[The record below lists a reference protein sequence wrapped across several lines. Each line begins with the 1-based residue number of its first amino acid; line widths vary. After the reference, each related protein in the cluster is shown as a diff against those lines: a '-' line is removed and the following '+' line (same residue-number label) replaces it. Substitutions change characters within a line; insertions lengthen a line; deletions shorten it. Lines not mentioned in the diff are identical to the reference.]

1 MTKENTTMDD
11 RRRYFRINDKVS
23 LKYRV
28 VQGIDIETEIT
39 RDKHEKNNLADL
51 KNAFNCIEAKIMTKM
66 QRVEEASPMVA
77 EILGLFDKK
86 LSLIESMIF
95 HNDDKDNSIT
105 NTQQVNLSASGMSFE
120 SNTPINE
127 DVNLKMELVLYPEYQ
142 FIPVYARVVDCRKK
156 MDDNL
161 YRFNVAVD
169 FIGICDTD
177 QEIIMQHILSKQAKS
192 LKKERREEAHQ
203 EEEHKLVANGG

>member
-1 MTKENTTMDD
+1 MDD

-28 VQGIDIETEIT
+28 VQGMDIETEIKRT
-39 RDKHEKNNLADL
+39 EHEQNNLAEL
-51 KNAFNCIEAKIMTKM
+51 KNAFNCITAKTMSRM
-66 QRVEEASPMVA
+66 DRVEEVSPLVA

-86 LSLIESMIF
+86 LSLIESMVL
-95 HNDDKDNSIT
+95 HNDDKDDSIT
-105 NTQQVNLSASGMSFE
+105 ETQQVNLSASGMSFE

-127 DVNLKMELVLYPEYQ
+127 DVNLKMELVLFPEYQ
-142 FIPVYARVVDCRKK
+142 FIPVYARVIDCKKK

-169 FIGICDTD
+169 FVGICETD
-177 QEIIMQHILSKQAKS
+177 QEIIMQHVLSRQAKL
-192 LKKERREEAHQ
+192 LKDERQQETVEED
-203 EEEHKLVANGG
+203 EPKLAASGG

>member
-1 MTKENTTMDD
+1 MDDD
-11 RRRYFRINDKVS
+11 RRRFFRINDKIS

-28 VQGIDIETEIT
+28 VQGVDIETEIVRT
-39 RDKHEKNNLADL
+39 QHEKNNIAEL
-51 KNAFNCIEAKIMTKM
+51 KSAFNCIESKIMGKM
-66 QRVEEASPMVA
+66 NRIEEVSPLVA

-86 LSLIESMIF
+86 LSLIQSMIM
-95 HNDDKDNSIT
+95 HNDDQDNSVT
-105 NTQQVNLSASGMSFE
+105 ETQTVNLSASGISFE

-127 DVNLKMELVLYPEYQ
+127 GVTLKMELVLFPEYH

-169 FIGICDTD
+169 FVGICESD
-177 QEIIMQHILSKQAKS
+177 QETIMQHVLSRQAATLKQERN
-192 LKKERREEAHQ
+192 KKLEETNNSKA
-203 EEEHKLVANGG
+203 VANG